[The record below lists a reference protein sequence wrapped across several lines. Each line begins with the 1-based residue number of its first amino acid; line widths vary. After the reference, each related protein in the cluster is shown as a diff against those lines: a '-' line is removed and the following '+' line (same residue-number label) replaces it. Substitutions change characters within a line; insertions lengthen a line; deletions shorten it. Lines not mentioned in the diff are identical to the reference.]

1 MALFELSG
9 IPGIGSAGQL
19 VDVNK
24 NTAFVNF
31 MTMVH
36 FNIFSLRDLLL
47 SDRQVLYGPVR
58 QIFIENGQDFDTL
71 LRILGLEV

>member
-1 MALFELSG
+1 MLYELNGVPQIASVNKW
-9 IPGIGSAGQL
+9 

-31 MTMVH
+31 MTLVH
-36 FNIFSLRDLLL
+36 MNVFSLRDLLL
-47 SDRQVLYGPVR
+47 SDRNVLYGPVR
-58 QIFIENGQDFDTL
+58 QIFIDNGQDFDTL

>member
-1 MALFELSG
+1 MLYELNG
-9 IPGIGSAGQL
+9 VPVLGSVNKW
-19 VDVNK
+19 VDVDK

-47 SDRQVLYGPVR
+47 SDRNVLYGPVR
-58 QIFIENGQDFDTL
+58 QIFVDNGQDFDTL
-71 LRILGLEV
+71 LRILGLEK